1 VPGRRDLASE
11 PFCFWKTPFCNR
23 KTEPS
28 AWDASTC
35 WQGLLELGGA
45 AACRAVASTSTFT
58 STWRD
63 SPLMAS
69 AMKNVSHRQ
78 RLRDD
83 LAALRYM
90 ALVPPHSRI
99 RISEPSAR
107 LQALVKVLKAVQRK
121 HHYSTAMGNSW
132 QVPGEAAALERI
144 STPAFGGPPIQTL
157 CEIGFNAGHSAAA
170 LLLHNNATLHEFDTS
185 MSQRGASNALGVV
198 RIARRRCL
206 PSPRHISPN
215 HLQTSHISYDRSSRR
230 ELPQWHSN
238 GRRHAWRSSNES
250 FLVAWC
256 STRETRGGRV
266 LLSLHASARGWSVRA
281 MSSLSTDV

>member
-1 VPGRRDLASE
+1 MLAPGSSLRASLI
-11 PFCFWKTPFCNR
+11 W
-23 KTEPS
+23 
-28 AWDASTC
+28 
-35 WQGLLELGGA
+35 LLDFP
-45 AACRAVASTSTFT
+45 ACVSLTV
-58 STWRD
+58 
-63 SPLMAS
+63 AS

-206 PSPRHISPN
+206 ASPRHISPN
-215 HLQTSHISYDRSSRR
+215 HLQTLHPER

-238 GRRHAWRSSNES
+238 GRRHAWKSSNES

>member
-1 VPGRRDLASE
+1 
-11 PFCFWKTPFCNR
+11 
-23 KTEPS
+23 
-28 AWDASTC
+28 
-35 WQGLLELGGA
+35 
-45 AACRAVASTSTFT
+45 
-58 STWRD
+58 
-63 SPLMAS
+63 MAS

-206 PSPRHISPN
+206 ASPRHISPN
-215 HLQTSHISYDRSSRR
+215 HLQTSHISYDRSSRTRTSAVALKWSTPCMEVIQR
-230 ELPQWHSN
+230 EFP
-238 GRRHAWRSSNES
+238 
-250 FLVAWC
+250 
-256 STRETRGGRV
+256 GRV
-266 LLSLHASARGWSVRA
+266 VLHKGDSRREGPAFAARVSQGLERPCDVFFIDGRMNHASPCSASRTPAPHSLLLLRMPAVHRRPCY
-281 MSSLSTDV
+281 SSPRQNGHALA